1 MKFLCSPRCLVLTLL
16 LGLSP
21 LTAGSPVGSAISC
34 QGKLN
39 DTGLPA
45 NGTYEFRFS
54 LHDAPTS
61 GTQIGPTRTNAPVAV
76 AGGEFT
82 MSIDFGPGGFSGEG
96 RWLEKL
102 VQAHLGTISNGG
114 GR

>member
-1 MKFLCSPRCLVLTLL
+1 MKFLRSPRCLVLTLL

-21 LTAGSPVGSAISC
+21 LTAGSPVGSAINC
-34 QGKLN
+34 QGTLN

-61 GTQIGPTRTNAPVAV
+61 GTQIGPTRTNAPETVS
-76 AGGEFT
+76 GGEFT
-82 MSIDFGPGGFSGEG
+82 TSIVFVPGAFNGDG

-102 VQAHLGTISNGG
+102 VQAHLGTMSNGG

>member
-1 MKFLCSPRCLVLTLL
+1 MKFLRSPRCLVLTLL

-21 LTAGSPVGSAISC
+21 LTAGSPVGRVIRC
-34 QGKLN
+34 QGKLK
-39 DTGLPA
+39 DTGLTA

-76 AGGEFT
+76 TGGEFT
-82 MSIDFGPGGFSGEG
+82 TSIDFGPGAFNGEG